1 MSGDFLDQCD
11 EEAVGMKNAWKQAEC
26 ALGCEAVLKV
36 LRTGGVRMP
45 SLRRIRCRFKRKQ
58 AVVGVSASTAATTC
72 SFSSGSN
79 EQVE

>member
-36 LRTGGVRMP
+36 LRTGG
-45 SLRRIRCRFKRKQ
+45 SENAFTAQGFDAGFKRKQ
-58 AVVGVSASTAATTC
+58 AVVGC
-72 SFSSGSN
+72 LRQHCGDDLLIFFRL
-79 EQVE
+79 Q